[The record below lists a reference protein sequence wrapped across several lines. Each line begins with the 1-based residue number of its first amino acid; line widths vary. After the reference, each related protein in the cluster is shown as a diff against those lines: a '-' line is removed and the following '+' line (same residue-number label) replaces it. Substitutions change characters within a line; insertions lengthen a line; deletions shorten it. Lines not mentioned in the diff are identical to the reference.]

1 MALQS
6 RLPEIIAALDP
17 AVHAATIAGGEMV
30 AEDAKRRVPVVTGDL
45 RDAIPVETTPEGA
58 AVIAGDNKVFWG
70 NFVEHGTA
78 TGAAPHPFLIPAL
91 EDNRQSIEQ
100 VVADAIRRE
109 SE

>member
-45 RDAIPVETTPEGA
+45 RDAIHVETTPEGA

-70 NFVEHGTA
+70 NFVEHGTSHS
-78 TGAAPHPFLIPAL
+78 APHPFLIPAL